1 MGNYV
6 RLASTSVSHWPAARS
21 RKNILC
27 PNSSPAM
34 VTNHRGRA
42 SVTFFKTRNRVEL
55 CRLQTWTVAALN
67 GCVSSATSHPN
78 GNKINSL
85 LTASVGI
92 TIQKERSRTGLLQRR
107 EESWTLRVMLCTFV
121 VRIGSRGRPWRV
133 GILVSEKKCFMA
145 KTSCIVIIQ
154 KGKFHCGCSL
164 VNVSVHVALVNP

>member
-107 EESWTLRVMLCTFV
+107 EESWILRVLLLHFCGEDWVLEADPGGEGFSFQ
-121 VRIGSRGRPWRV
+121 SR
-133 GILVSEKKCFMA
+133 
-145 KTSCIVIIQ
+145 
-154 KGKFHCGCSL
+154 
-164 VNVSVHVALVNP
+164 NVSWQKLHVLWLYRRVNFIVAAR